1 MSRGFGCGTLRHILS
16 FTPVQRSIDF
26 TSAEPPLIEPEALA
40 SWIIHEDD
48 DYFVVDKP
56 GWVVC
61 HPSKNG
67 PWSSLVGALREHSA
81 IDVLH
86 LVSRLDRET
95 SGVVVVAKHPA
106 ASRLL
111 QKALQQRRVSK
122 VYLAILE
129 GELRYAHAVNQPIR
143 GDGASQVRVKQTV
156 GFSRTA
162 QNSSTLFEP
171 LFSSAGYSV
180 VKVTPLTGRKHQ
192 IRVHAQWIGYP
203 VVGDKL
209 YGPDENLYL
218 EFVGQ
223 GWTANLEG
231 ALPLRRQALHAW
243 KVQFHLDGR
252 TLGWTAPVPR
262 DLADFVAEKCAVEGW
277 TGQLCSASG

>member
-1 MSRGFGCGTLRHILS
+1 M
-16 FTPVQRSIDF
+16 QRSIDF
-26 TSAEPPLIEPEALA
+26 TSAEPPLIQPEALA
-40 SWIIHEDD
+40 SWILHEDD

-67 PWSSLVGALREHSA
+67 PWSSLVGALREHSGQ
-81 IDVLH
+81 DVLH

-95 SGVVVVAKHPA
+95 SGVVVVAKNPA

-111 QKALQQRRVSK
+111 QKALQQRQVNK

-129 GELRYAHAVNQPIR
+129 GELGYGYAVNQPIR

-162 QNSSTLFEP
+162 QNSFTSFEP
-171 LFSSAGYSV
+171 LFTGGGYSV

-192 IRVHAQWIGYP
+192 IRVHAQWIGHP

-218 EFVGQ
+218 EFVEQ
-223 GWTANLEG
+223 GWTANLEA

-243 KVQFHLDGR
+243 NIQFCLDGR
-252 TLGWTAPVPR
+252 TLEWTAPVPR
-262 DLADFVAEKCAVEGW
+262 DLMSFVVEKCGLDEVANRLSTITV
-277 TGQLCSASG
+277 TIS